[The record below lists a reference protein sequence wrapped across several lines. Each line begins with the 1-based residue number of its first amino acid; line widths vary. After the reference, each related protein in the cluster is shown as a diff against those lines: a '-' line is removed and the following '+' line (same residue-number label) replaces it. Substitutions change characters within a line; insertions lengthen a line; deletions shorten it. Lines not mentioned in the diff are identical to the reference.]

1 MHILE
6 IFWFKNLYL
15 LNIKRCNFN
24 ITWEVKISLKILD
37 LVSNFKI
44 KWQKISISSRSL
56 RFSEQKSRSHLEP
69 WNFVKKSWSCIEA
82 REGRKQNR
90 DLVSK
95 VKKGISSPSG
105 SNSSWP
111 PLGLPLMVWYT
122 EINSSD
128 TFWPFPK
135 CLKIDTF
142 CEIGH
147 FGKEASNP
155 KMQEKKHVKKC
166 EPICEMTFFY
176 LTSHSNLCLI
186 FKKINDMPIQQID
199 SNFCPHNHQHQKY
212 GSSVQVYSPELMNEW
227 IRTLDH
233 GFNFW
238 EVNVWVKK
246 WEWKLKK

>member
-1 MHILE
+1 MVKLFDFEYHVGI
-6 IFWFKNLYL
+6 WFKY
-15 LNIKRCNFN
+15 
-24 ITWEVKISLKILD
+24 D
-37 LVSNFKI
+37 
-44 KWQKISISSRSL
+44 
-56 RFSEQKSRSHLEP
+56 RFGSH
-69 WNFVKKSWSCIEA
+69 
-82 REGRKQNR
+82 
-90 DLVSK
+90 
-95 VKKGISSPSG
+95 
-105 SNSSWP
+105 SSWP

-186 FKKINDMPIQQID
+186 FKKIHDMPIQQIG
-199 SNFCPHNHQHQKY
+199 SNFCSKNGVRK
-212 GSSVQVYSPELMNEW
+212 NDW
-227 IRTLDH
+227 TLRQY
-233 GFNFW
+233 
-238 EVNVWVKK
+238 VNVM
-246 WEWKLKK
+246 